1 MSSKI
6 NFQNILDLLSMIKQ
20 KDQWELNVL
29 IKQLNIS
36 KKDLFYLLN
45 VLSEIQNDYDLFF
58 DIKVNEEN
66 QLITFEYSSFLED
79 FQTITD
85 ADLFNLY
92 FLLKIDDLVIE
103 DSYKNNVSD
112 FISVL
117 DDFINLDKLTKNNV
131 PISELFSNDN
141 LFIEYLK
148 LGTDISTSYNIKPLT
163 LKSNEDGIVLDALD
177 QESLKVKSFVVSR
190 IISINE
196 TEIVAKNISSNS
208 STKLEFEINEKYNRQ
223 NFKQKLNKSGNIYYY
238 DFYSYENALSFAIE
252 NIEKI
257 SILSP
262 QALIE
267 DLDSRKQFIT
277 TNIFS
282 WVL

>member
-6 NFQNILDLLSMIKQ
+6 DFQNILDLLSMIKQ
-20 KDQWELNVL
+20 KDQWELNDL
-29 IKQLNIS
+29 IKQLNIT

-45 VLSEIQNDYDLFF
+45 VLSEIQSDYDLFF
-58 DIKVNEEN
+58 DIKVNEDN

-117 DDFINLDKLTKNNV
+117 DDYISLDKLTKNNV

-148 LGTDISTSYNIKPLT
+148 LGTDISTFYNIKPLT

-196 TEIVAKNISSNS
+196 KEIVANNISSNS

-238 DFYSYENALSFAIE
+238 EFYSYENALSFAIE

-257 SILSP
+257 SLLSP
-262 QALIE
+262 QALIK
-267 DLDSRKQFIT
+267 DLDKRKQFIT

-282 WVL
+282 

>member
-6 NFQNILDLLSMIKQ
+6 DFQNILDLLSMIKQ
-20 KDQWELNVL
+20 KDQWELNDL
-29 IKQLNIS
+29 IKQLNIT

-45 VLSEIQNDYDLFF
+45 VLSEIQSDYDLFF
-58 DIKVNEEN
+58 DIKVNEDN

-117 DDFINLDKLTKNNV
+117 DDYISLDKLTKNNV

-148 LGTDISTSYNIKPLT
+148 LGTDISTFYNIKPLT

-177 QESLKVKSFVVSR
+177 QESLIVKSFVVSR

-196 TEIVAKNISSNS
+196 TEIVANNISSNS

-238 DFYSYENALSFAIE
+238 EFYSYENALSFAIE

-257 SILSP
+257 SLLSP
-262 QALIE
+262 QALIK
-267 DLDSRKQFIT
+267 DLDKRKQFIT

-282 WVL
+282 

>member
-6 NFQNILDLLSMIKQ
+6 DFQNILDLLSMIKQ

-45 VLSEIQNDYDLFF
+45 VLSEIQSDYDLFF
-58 DIKVNEEN
+58 DIKVNEDN

-117 DDFINLDKLTKNNV
+117 DDYINLDKLTKNNV

-196 TEIVAKNISSNS
+196 TEIVANNISSNS
-208 STKLEFEINEKYNRQ
+208 STKLEFEINEKYNRH

-238 DFYSYENALSFAIE
+238 EFYSYENALSFAIE

-257 SILSP
+257 SLLSP
-262 QALIE
+262 QSLIK
-267 DLDSRKQFIT
+267 DLDNRKQFIT

-282 WVL
+282 

>member
-6 NFQNILDLLSMIKQ
+6 DFQNILDLLSMIKQ

-45 VLSEIQNDYDLFF
+45 VLSEIQSDYDLFF
-58 DIKVNEEN
+58 DIKVNEDN

-112 FISVL
+112 FISLL
-117 DDFINLDKLTKNNV
+117 DDYINLDKLTKNNV

-196 TEIVAKNISSNS
+196 TEIVANNISSNS
-208 STKLEFEINEKYNRQ
+208 STKLEFEINEKYNRH

-238 DFYSYENALSFAIE
+238 EFYSYENALSFAIE

-257 SILSP
+257 SLLSP
-262 QALIE
+262 QSLIK
-267 DLDSRKQFIT
+267 DLDNRKQFIT

-282 WVL
+282 

>member
-6 NFQNILDLLSMIKQ
+6 DFQNILDLLSMIKQ
-20 KDQWELNVL
+20 KDQWELNDL
-29 IKQLNIS
+29 IKQLNIT

-45 VLSEIQNDYDLFF
+45 VLSEIQSDYDLFF
-58 DIKVNEEN
+58 DIKVNEDN

-112 FISVL
+112 FISIL
-117 DDFINLDKLTKNNV
+117 DDYINLDKLTKNNV

-148 LGTDISTSYNIKPLT
+148 LGTDISTFYNIKPLT

-196 TEIVAKNISSNS
+196 TEIVANNISSNI

-238 DFYSYENALSFAIE
+238 EFYSYENALSFAIE

-257 SILSP
+257 SLLSP
-262 QALIE
+262 QSLIK
-267 DLDSRKQFIT
+267 DLDDRKQFIT

-282 WVL
+282 

>member
-6 NFQNILDLLSMIKQ
+6 DFQNILDLLSMIKQ

-58 DIKVNEEN
+58 DIKVNEDN

-148 LGTDISTSYNIKPLT
+148 LGTDISTFYNIKPLT

-177 QESLKVKSFVVSR
+177 QESLKVKSFIVSR

-196 TEIVAKNISSNS
+196 TEIVTNNISSNS
-208 STKLEFEINEKYNRQ
+208 STKLVFEINEKYNRQ

-238 DFYSYENALSFAIE
+238 EFYSYENALSFAIE

-262 QALIE
+262 QALIK
-267 DLDSRKQFIT
+267 DLDNRKQFIT

-282 WVL
+282 